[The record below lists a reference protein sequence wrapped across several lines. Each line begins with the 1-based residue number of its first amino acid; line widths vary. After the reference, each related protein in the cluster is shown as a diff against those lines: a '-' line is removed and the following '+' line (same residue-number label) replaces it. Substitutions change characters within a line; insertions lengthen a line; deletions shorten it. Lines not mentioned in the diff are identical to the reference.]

1 MFKSNTLSHTHMQ
14 ARKRNSLS
22 YSLLLGSVA
31 ALLKVTSGLCCEV
44 SIRPWVTWLLPR
56 TLVRRFL
63 CITWGRL
70 AGSVIPVGI
79 SEIIVPGTG
88 KLPGGSIGGSK
99 GSIMMLMFVGVVV
112 AVVGV
117 VVVVVVV
124 GVVAVV
130 VVVVAAVVITS
141 LTGRSICRNKA
152 DSLK

>member
-1 MFKSNTLSHTHMQ
+1 M
-14 ARKRNSLS
+14 
-22 YSLLLGSVA
+22 
-31 ALLKVTSGLCCEV
+31 
-44 SIRPWVTWLLPR
+44 
-56 TLVRRFL
+56 
-63 CITWGRL
+63 
-70 AGSVIPVGI
+70 
-79 SEIIVPGTG
+79 VPGTG

-99 GSIMMLMFVGVVV
+99 GSRMMLMPWGRPEVVVGVVV